1 MFISGTRQI
10 CDRVCGTAAVI
21 VLWLCKIASIICRSV
36 YSELRIISTG
46 RFLLII
52 LIGITD
58 ETSVRATVI
67 RGMIRQIAMLGI
79 IILNGFSASEAAYIL
94 LIYIVSTTSIT

>member
-1 MFISGTRQI
+1 MSVITKKRTGDNAVRFEP
-10 CDRVCGTAAVI
+10 TACTFPVQAV
-21 VLWLCKIASIICRSV
+21 LCV
-36 YSELRIISTG
+36 YTELRIISTG

-67 RGMIRQIAMLGI
+67 SGMIRQIAMLGI
-79 IILNGFSASEAAYIL
+79 IISNGFSASEAAYIL